1 MGRALEEVLNKIEDK
16 MIELQ
21 HLAEN
26 NLHLTQPDDVMDILG
41 FLHLYWK
48 YVPEGD
54 QDYADAVQWAMENEK
69 VWKA

>member
-16 MIELQ
+16 MVELQ

-26 NLHLTQPDDVMDILG
+26 NLHLTQPQDVQNILD
-41 FLHLYWK
+41 FIYLYWK

-54 QDYADAVQWAMENEK
+54 QEYADAVQWAMKHGNK
-69 VWKA
+69 WK